1 MTEAGTLVTLSQA
14 RRGQN
19 LGGVGRDRPKSCWP
33 DGSLQ
38 VQAARGGQGSEAP
51 GEGHSQVPPII
62 FVMGGPGCGKGT
74 QCKNMVTKYG
84 FCHVGLGQLLRQE
97 AQRSTQRGWQICDIM
112 LQGLLMP
119 AGIILDMVSDNMLSC
134 LESRGFLIDGFPW
147 ELKQA
152 MEFEHIVGRAPS
164 VVTVFD
170 CSMETMLRVLHQG
183 QGEHRADDSELAIHQ
198 SLDTHYTVCEP
209 VLTFYQQ
216 NNLLRNILA
225 EEAPEN
231 IFAKCC
237 SVIESLQ

>member
-152 MEFEHIVGRAPS
+152 MEFEHIRFRSRYLLWLAEHGRIPILKEKACETQNRRESEGPACPQVPPTPLATRAPQYS
-164 VVTVFD
+164 P
-170 CSMETMLRVLHQG
+170 RQP
-183 QGEHRADDSELAIHQ
+183 
-198 SLDTHYTVCEP
+198 SLSRQTKQKPPNRT
-209 VLTFYQQ
+209 
-216 NNLLRNILA
+216 
-225 EEAPEN
+225 
-231 IFAKCC
+231 KWKKK
-237 SVIESLQ
+237 